1 MKRLTVT
8 PVQKRNMI
16 GTKLRQFRTEQKLSQ
31 QMLSDRLET
40 EAVYICRGSISR
52 IEDGSRTVTDLELYG
67 LSKVLHKPIEDFFE
81 DYPSF

>member
-8 PVQKRNMI
+8 PVQKCNMI
-16 GTKLRQFRTEQKLSQ
+16 GTKLRQFRTEQKLS
-31 QMLSDRLET
+31 
-40 EAVYICRGSISR
+40 
-52 IEDGSRTVTDLELYG
+52 LELYC